1 MTRLYLVR
9 HGIAVPHGD
18 PGYSDDDRPLTD
30 EGRTRMRQVARGLR
44 HLRVK
49 PDRILASP
57 LPRARE
63 TAEIVAKALGLTDAL
78 ESADALRADNDAASI
93 RDWVHSLPA
102 GDLMLVG
109 HNPSLSDLVGLL
121 IKGEHGLPLV
131 ELRKGGVA
139 AFASSADGGLRLDW
153 LARPKLLRRC

>member
-18 PGYSDDDRPLTD
+18 PGYPDDDRPLTD
-30 EGRTRMRQVARGLR
+30 QGRSHLRQVGKGLR
-44 HLRVK
+44 KLRVQ
-49 PDRILASP
+49 PDRILTSP

-63 TAEIVAKALGLTDAL
+63 TAEIVAEALGLTDAL
-78 ESADALRADNDAASI
+78 ESADTLRAGNDAATI
-93 RDWVHSLPA
+93 RDWLFTLPA

-109 HNPSLSDLVGLL
+109 HNPSLSNLVGLL
-121 IKGEHGLPLV
+121 ITGEHGLPLV

-139 AFASSADGGLRLDW
+139 AFASGADGGLRLDW
-153 LARPKLLRRC
+153 LARPKLLRRI